1 MKTRKILAKVSLLTV
16 VSICLA
22 APSLNAKQVL
32 RCPTLKSLTRG
43 VTVQSALEKP
53 VEAFVVTGQATREFR
68 HRVEELNARP
78 CQPHRTFDE
87 EVEWLLDT
95 AGDTRFESDDWHA
108 PNQQKVKKLLD
119 HMRLYLTNLQTAWF
133 GNDPEWDVY
142 VFGVDSCGY
151 IVGFHYIEVS

>member
-78 CQPHRTFDE
+78 CQPHRPFDGA
-87 EVEWLLDT
+87 VEWLLDT
-95 AGDTRFESDDWHA
+95 AGDTRFEAHDWHA
-108 PNQQKVKKLLD
+108 PNQQECKKRRNRSRR
-119 HMRLYLTNLQTAWF
+119 HLTNLQTAWF

-142 VFGVDSCGY
+142 VFGGKTCGY
-151 IVGFHYIEVS
+151 IVGG